1 MIKNIVAKV
10 ILIWKLWIARIT
22 FDSSYHKMEKAISKT
37 SKSEYI
43 INHTLLK

>member
-1 MIKNIVAKV
+1 MIKNIVAKAA
-10 ILIWKLWIARIT
+10 LIWKLWAARVT
-22 FDSSYHKMEKAISKT
+22 FDSAYHKMEKTINKT

>member
-1 MIKNIVAKV
+1 MIKNIVVKA

-22 FDSSYHKMEKAISKT
+22 FDSSYHKMEKDINKT

-43 INHTLLK
+43 IKHTLLK